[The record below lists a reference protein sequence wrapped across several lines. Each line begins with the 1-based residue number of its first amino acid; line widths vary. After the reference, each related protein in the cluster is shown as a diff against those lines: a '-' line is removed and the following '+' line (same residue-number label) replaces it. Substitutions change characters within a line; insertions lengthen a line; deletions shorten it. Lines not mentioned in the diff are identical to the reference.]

1 MCCIRRMEEL
11 VFRSA
16 QSPKLSST
24 SSMYNKVLVPVVW
37 AGSVCTPRNVPCGV
51 FRNRDLQPNR
61 RNLAYLFPWR
71 KVDGREM
78 SRARPE
84 SKRRVL
90 RVFGSSVRPFELQ
103 DSDDLRMEV
112 LGRQDAHAGR
122 QSLVDCEAFRQFF
135 FALTF
140 QSSFSRACR
149 GATH

>member
-1 MCCIRRMEEL
+1 
-11 VFRSA
+11 
-16 QSPKLSST
+16 
-24 SSMYNKVLVPVVW
+24 MYNKVLVPVVW

-51 FRNRDLQPNR
+51 FRNRDVQPNR

-135 FALTF
+135 LHLLSKAVSAGRAEAPHIDISCACLVHDRWAL
-140 QSSFSRACR
+140 APAR
-149 GATH
+149 GGV